1 LDNILKNIIQQL
13 KIYFLFNRLLEDKMK
28 ALLVITGRGMGGDA
42 VNALNI
48 SKSLENK
55 GVQCELALD
64 HDAPGLLFKKNGYSW
79 HEVKVPQA
87 GGHAATKI
95 NTVKAGI
102 KTFKAVMETKTLIKQ
117 LKVDVVVG
125 IIGGGAVVGC
135 IAAKL
140 AKVPAVGIIDTPLDS
155 KVCTRLN
162 RCIVLPEA
170 QLFKSS
176 EIPLNVSKSFF
187 PLSPSIAKGNK
198 ENGLEQLRKYSGE
211 VGFDENKKTLLFSS
225 GSSLFEMMVKALANY
240 SKLEGVSDKYNLV
253 LVGHPLE
260 KKYLDLIDSKKVINL
275 GYIDWI
281 DDLYEVVDLAILT
294 DDGVMI
300 QEAIA
305 CELPS
310 VALTHVKYG
319 RYHNM
324 AGIFP
329 GAVIES
335 DLDHLNNNINQ
346 SLANLKD
353 ILTQTKKYSGEVL
366 SSGEKIADIIINEA
380 KKNKI

>member
-1 LDNILKNIIQQL
+1 
-13 KIYFLFNRLLEDKMK
+13 MK

-48 SKSLENK
+48 ARALEKK
-55 GVQCELALD
+55 GVTCELALD
-64 HDAPGLLFKKNGYSW
+64 SKAPGLLFKNNGYSW
-79 HEVKVPQA
+79 HKISVPQA

-95 NTVKAGI
+95 ATLKAGI
-102 KTFKAVMETKTLIKQ
+102 KTLKATIKTRNLIK
-117 LKVDVVVG
+117 KIDVDVVVG

-135 IAAKL
+135 VGAKL
-140 AKVPAVGIIDTPLDS
+140 AKVSAVGIIDTPLDT

-162 RCIVLPEA
+162 ECIVLPEA
-170 QLFKSS
+170 QLFRK
-176 EIPLNVSKSFF
+176 EIIPDNVSKSFF
-187 PLSPSIAKGNK
+187 PLTPSLTKGDKDKALKLLN
-198 ENGLEQLRKYSGE
+198 EYSGIAN
-211 VGFDENKKTLLFSS
+211 FDENKKSLLFSS
-225 GSSLFEMMVKALANY
+225 GSSLFEMMAKAIGNF
-240 SKLEGVSDKYNLV
+240 SKLDIANNYNLI

-260 KKYLDLIDSKKVINL
+260 ENYLDFIDSEKVINL

-281 DDLYEVVDLAILT
+281 KDLYEIIDLAILT

-310 VALTHVKYG
+310 VTLTHVKYG

-335 DLDHLNNNINQ
+335 DLDNLNNNIEE
-346 SLANLKD
+346 SLDNLEK
-353 ILTQTKKYSGEVL
+353 IRLKTKEYSKEVL
-366 SSGEKIADIIINEA
+366 SAGEKIANIIIKEV
-380 KKNKI
+380 KKN

>member
-1 LDNILKNIIQQL
+1 
-13 KIYFLFNRLLEDKMK
+13 LEDKMK

-48 SKSLENK
+48 AKSLEKK
-55 GVQCELALD
+55 GIQCEIALD
-64 HDAPGLLFKKNGYSW
+64 YNAPGLLFKKNGYSW
-79 HEVKVPQA
+79 HKVKVPQA

-95 NTVKAGI
+95 ATLKAGI
-102 KTFKAVMETKTLIKQ
+102 KTIKAVIETRALIKQ
-117 LKVDVVVG
+117 LKVDVIVG

-135 IAAKL
+135 VAAKL
-140 AKVPAVGIIDTPLDS
+140 AKVPAVGIIDTPLDT

-170 QLFKSS
+170 QLFKSN
-176 EIPLNVSKSFF
+176 EIPSNVSKSFF
-187 PLSPSIAKGNK
+187 PLSPSLTKGDK
-198 ENGLEQLRKYSGE
+198 EKGLELLRKYSGDVE
-211 VGFDENKKTLLFSS
+211 FDENKKTLLFSS
-225 GSSLFEMMVKALANY
+225 GSSLFEMMAKAIANY
-240 SKLEGVSDKYNLV
+240 SEINGVEDKYNLV

-260 KKYLDLIDSKKVINL
+260 DDYLNLIDFKKVINL

-281 DDLYEVVDLAILT
+281 KDLYEVVDLAILT

-300 QEAIA
+300 QEVIA
-305 CELPS
+305 CEVPS

-335 DLDHLNNNINQ
+335 DLDNLNDNIDE
-346 SLANLKD
+346 SLANLNEIRD
-353 ILTQTKKYSGEVL
+353 QTKKYSGEVL
-366 SSGEKIADIIINEA
+366 SAGEKIADIIISES
-380 KKNKI
+380 KS

>member
-1 LDNILKNIIQQL
+1 
-13 KIYFLFNRLLEDKMK
+13 MK

-48 SKSLENK
+48 AKSLEDK

-64 HDAPGLLFKKNGYSW
+64 HNALGLLFEKNGYTW
-79 HEVKVPQA
+79 HKVKVPQA

-95 NTVKAGI
+95 TTLKAGI
-102 KTFKAVMETKTLIKQ
+102 KTLSAVMETRSLIKK

-135 IAAKL
+135 VASKL
-140 AKVPAVGIIDTPLDS
+140 AKVPAVGIIDTPLDT

-162 RCIVLPEA
+162 QCIVLPEA
-170 QLFKSS
+170 QLFKSDK
-176 EIPLNVSKSFF
+176 IPPNVIKSFF
-187 PLSPSIAKGNK
+187 PLSPNLTKGNK
-198 ENGLEQLRKYSGE
+198 DKGIELLRKYSGE
-211 VGFDENKKTLLFSS
+211 AEFDEDKKTLLFSS
-225 GSSLFEMMVKALANY
+225 GSSLFEMMAEAIANY
-240 SKLEGVSDKYNLV
+240 SKLDQVEEKFNLI

-260 KKYLDLIDSKKVINL
+260 EKYLDQIDFKKVINL

-281 DDLYEVVDLAILT
+281 KDLYELVDLAILT

-335 DLDHLNNNINQ
+335 DLNHLNKNINKTV
-346 SLANLKD
+346 ANLND
-353 ILTQTKKYSGEVL
+353 IKSQTKKYSKEVL
-366 SSGEKIADIIINEA
+366 SAGEKIAEIIINQVP
-380 KKNKI
+380 K

>member
-1 LDNILKNIIQQL
+1 
-13 KIYFLFNRLLEDKMK
+13 MK

-48 SKSLENK
+48 AKSLEKK

-64 HDAPGLLFKKNGYSW
+64 HEAPGLLFKKNSYSW
-79 HEVKVPQA
+79 HRVKIPQA

-95 NTVKAGI
+95 TTLKAGI
-102 KTFKAVMETKTLIKQ
+102 KTIKAVLETKNLIKQ

-140 AKVPAVGIIDTPLDS
+140 AKVPAVGIIDTPLDTN
-155 KVCTRLN
+155 VCTRLN

-170 QLFKSS
+170 QLFKSND
-176 EIPLNVSKSFF
+176 IPSNVSKSFF
-187 PLSPSIAKGNK
+187 PLSPSLTKGNK
-198 ENGLEQLRKYSGE
+198 EKGLELLKKYSGDAK
-211 VGFDENKKTLLFSS
+211 FDENKKTLLFSS
-225 GSSLFEMMVKALANY
+225 GSSLFEMMAKAITNY
-240 SKLEGVSDKYNLV
+240 SGIDGVTDKYNLV

-260 KKYLDLIDSKKVINL
+260 EEYLDPIDPKKVINL
-275 GYIDWI
+275 AYIDWMK
-281 DDLYEVVDLAILT
+281 DLYEVVDLAILT

-310 VALTHVKYG
+310 IALTYVKYG

-335 DLDHLNNNINQ
+335 DLDHLNKNIDKT
-346 SLANLKD
+346 LANLND
-353 ILTQTKKYSGEVL
+353 IIAQTKKYSSEVL
-366 SSGEKIADIIINEA
+366 SSGEKIADIVINEV
-380 KKNKI
+380 IS

>member
-1 LDNILKNIIQQL
+1 
-13 KIYFLFNRLLEDKMK
+13 
-28 ALLVITGRGMGGDA
+28 

-48 SKSLENK
+48 AKSLENK

-64 HDAPGLLFKKNGYSW
+64 HDAPGLLFKKNGYKW
-79 HEVKVPQA
+79 YKVKVPQA

-95 NTVKAGI
+95 TTVKAGI
-102 KTFKAVMETKTLIKQ
+102 KTLKAIIETRALIKK
-117 LKVDVVVG
+117 LNVDVVVG

-135 IAAKL
+135 VAAKL
-140 AKVPAVGIIDTPLDS
+140 AKVPAVGIIDTPLDT

-162 RCIVLPEA
+162 KCIVLPEA
-170 QLFKSS
+170 QLFKSE

-187 PLSPSIAKGNK
+187 PLSPSLTKGSK
-198 ENGLEQLRKYSGE
+198 EKGLEFLRKYSPHTE
-211 VGFDENKKTLLFSS
+211 FDENNKTLLFSS
-225 GSSLFEMMVKALANY
+225 GSSLFEMMVKAIANY
-240 SKLEGVSDKYNLV
+240 FKLEGVDEKYNVV

-260 KKYLDLIDSKKVINL
+260 ELYLDLIDSIKIINL

-281 DDLYEVVDLAILT
+281 KDLYEVVDLAILT

-300 QEAIA
+300 QEAVA

-310 VALTHVKYG
+310 IALTHVKYG

-335 DLDHLNNNINQ
+335 DLNNLNYNIDE

-353 ILTQTKKYSGEVL
+353 IKAQTKKYSGEVL
-366 SSGEKIADIIINEA
+366 SAGEKIAEIIINES
-380 KKNKI
+380 N

>member
-1 LDNILKNIIQQL
+1 
-13 KIYFLFNRLLEDKMK
+13 MK

-48 SKSLENK
+48 AKSLEKK

-64 HDAPGLLFKKNGYSW
+64 YSAPGLLFKKNGYSW
-79 HEVKVPQA
+79 HEVRVPQA

-95 NTVKAGI
+95 TTLKAGI
-102 KTFKAVMETKTLIKQ
+102 KTLKAVIETKSLIKQ

-135 IAAKL
+135 VAAKL
-140 AKVPAVGIIDTPLDS
+140 AKVPAVGIIDTPLDT

-162 RCIVLPEA
+162 HCIVLPEA
-170 QLFKSS
+170 QLFKSD
-176 EIPLNVSKSFF
+176 EIPLNVTKSFF
-187 PLSPSIAKGNK
+187 PLSPSLTKGDK
-198 ENGLEQLRKYSGE
+198 EKALELLRKYSGDAQ
-211 VGFDENKKTLLFSS
+211 FDENKKTILFSS
-225 GSSLFEMMVKALANY
+225 GSSLFEMMVEAIANY
-240 SKLEGVSDKYNLV
+240 SKLEEVEKKYNLI
-253 LVGHPLE
+253 LLGNPLE
-260 KKYLDLIDSKKVINL
+260 KKYLNKIDSKKVINL
-275 GYIDWI
+275 AYIDWVK
-281 DDLYEVVDLAILT
+281 DLYEVVDLAVLS

-305 CELPS
+305 CEVPS

-324 AGIFP
+324 AGIYP

-335 DLDHLNNNINQ
+335 DLNHLNKNIDE
-346 SLANLKD
+346 SLANLND
-353 ILTQTKKYSGEVL
+353 IKAQTKKYSGEVL
-366 SSGEKIADIIINEA
+366 SASEKIADIIINQV
-380 KKNKI
+380 KK

>member
-1 LDNILKNIIQQL
+1 
-13 KIYFLFNRLLEDKMK
+13 MK

-48 SKSLENK
+48 AKSLEKK
-55 GVQCELALD
+55 GVHCELALD
-64 HDAPGLLFKKNGYSW
+64 HDAPGLLFKKNGFSW
-79 HEVKVPQA
+79 HKVKIPQA
-87 GGHAATKI
+87 GGHAATKAATI
-95 NTVKAGI
+95 KAGI
-102 KTFKAVMETKTLIKQ
+102 KTIKAVMETRKLIKK

-135 IAAKL
+135 VAAKL
-140 AKVPAVGIIDTPLDS
+140 AKVPAVGIIDTPLDT
-155 KVCTRLN
+155 KICTRLN

-170 QLFKSS
+170 QLFKSNQ
-176 EIPLNVSKSFF
+176 IPSNVSKSFF
-187 PLSPSIAKGNK
+187 PLSPSLTKGNK
-198 ENGLEQLRKYSGE
+198 EKGLEQLRNYSGE
-211 VGFDENKKTLLFSS
+211 VEFDESKKTLLFSS
-225 GSSLFEMMVKALANY
+225 GSSLFEMMAKAIANY
-240 SKLEGVSDKYNLV
+240 SEIEDLADKYNLI

-260 KKYLDLIDSKKVINL
+260 DNYLDLIDFKKVINL

-281 DDLYEVVDLAILT
+281 KDLYEIVDLAILT

-335 DLDHLNNNINQ
+335 DLDQLNDNINE
-346 SLANLKD
+346 SLANLNEIID
-353 ILTQTKKYSGEVL
+353 QTKKYSSEVL
-366 SSGEKIADIIINEA
+366 SSGEKIADIIIKESE
-380 KKNKI
+380 K

>member
-1 LDNILKNIIQQL
+1 M
-13 KIYFLFNRLLEDKMK
+13 EDKMK

-48 SKSLENK
+48 AKSLEKK

-64 HDAPGLLFKKNGYSW
+64 HNAPGLLFKKNGYSW
-79 HEVKVPQA
+79 HKVKVPQA

-95 NTVKAGI
+95 TTLKAGI
-102 KTFKAVMETKTLIKQ
+102 KTLSAVLETKSLIKK

-135 IAAKL
+135 AAAKL
-140 AKVPAVGIIDTPLDS
+140 AKVPAVGIIDTPLDT

-162 RCIVLPEA
+162 QCIVLPEA
-170 QLFKSS
+170 QLFKAK
-176 EIPLNVSKSFF
+176 EIPFNVSKSFF
-187 PLSPSIAKGNK
+187 PLSPSLTKGSK
-198 ENGLEQLRKYSGE
+198 EKGLERLSKYSGE
-211 VGFDENKKTLLFSS
+211 TEFDLNKKTILFSS
-225 GSSLFEMMVKALANY
+225 GSSLFEMMVQALANF
-240 SKLEGVSDKYNLV
+240 SKLDGVEDKFNLV

-260 KKYLDLIDSKKVINL
+260 EKYLDLIDLKKVINL

-281 DDLYEVVDLAILT
+281 YDLYELVDLAILT

-300 QEAIA
+300 QEAVA

-310 VALTHVKYG
+310 IALTHVKYG

-329 GAVIES
+329 GALIES
-335 DLDHLNNNINQ
+335 NLDQLNKTIDE
-346 SLANLKD
+346 SLANLND
-353 ILTQTKKYSGEVL
+353 IKAQTKKYSGEL
-366 SSGEKIADIIINEA
+366 FNTGDKIFTLTSGSIERGAVWEINITDL
-380 KKNKI
+380 KLRSDNI

>member
-1 LDNILKNIIQQL
+1 
-13 KIYFLFNRLLEDKMK
+13 MK

-48 SKSLENK
+48 AKSLEKK
-55 GVQCELALD
+55 GVQCDLALD
-64 HDAPGLLFKKNGYSW
+64 HDAPGLLFKKNGYKW
-79 HEVKVPQA
+79 YKVKVPQA

-95 NTVKAGI
+95 TAIKAGI
-102 KTFKAVMETKTLIKQ
+102 KTFKAVIETRSLIKQ
-117 LKVDVVVG
+117 LKVDIVVG

-135 IAAKL
+135 VAAKL
-140 AKVPAVGIIDTPLDS
+140 AKVPAVGIIDTPLDT

-162 RCIVLPEA
+162 KCIVLPEA
-170 QLFKSS
+170 QLFKSD

-187 PLSPSIAKGNK
+187 PLSPSLTKGNK
-198 ENGLEQLRKYSGE
+198 EKGLELLKKYSGYIQ
-211 VGFDENKKTLLFSS
+211 FDENKKTLLFSS
-225 GSSLFEMMVKALANY
+225 GSSLFEMMVKAIANF
-240 SKLEGVSDKYNLV
+240 STLDGVEDKYNLV
-253 LVGHPLE
+253 LIGHPLDE
-260 KKYLDLIDSKKVINL
+260 KYLDLIDSKKVINL
-275 GYIDWI
+275 GYIDWVK
-281 DDLYEVVDLAILT
+281 DLYELVDLAILT

-335 DLDHLNNNINQ
+335 DLANLNQNINE
-346 SLANLKD
+346 SLANLKS
-353 ILTQTKKYSGEVL
+353 IKVQTKKYSSEVL
-366 SSGEKIADIIINEA
+366 SSGEKIADIIINES
-380 KKNKI
+380 KK

>member
-1 LDNILKNIIQQL
+1 
-13 KIYFLFNRLLEDKMK
+13 MK

-48 SKSLENK
+48 AKSLEQM

-79 HEVKVPQA
+79 HKVKVPQA

-95 NTVKAGI
+95 ATLKAGI
-102 KTFKAVMETKTLIKQ
+102 KTIKAAMETKALIKR
-117 LKVDVVVG
+117 LSIDVVVG

-135 IAAKL
+135 VAAKL
-140 AKVPAVGIIDTPLDS
+140 AKIPAVGIIDTPLDT

-170 QLFKSS
+170 QLFKSN
-176 EIPLNVSKSFF
+176 EIPSNVYKSFF
-187 PLSPSIAKGNK
+187 PLSPCLTKGDK
-198 ENGLEQLRKYSGE
+198 EKGLEQLRKYSGE
-211 VGFDENKKTLLFSS
+211 MQFDENKKTLLFSS
-225 GSSLFEMMVKALANY
+225 GSSLFEMMAKAIANY
-240 SKLEGVSDKYNLV
+240 SEIDDISDKYNLV
-253 LVGHPLE
+253 LLGHPLE
-260 KKYLDLIDSKKVINL
+260 EEYLDLIDFKKVINL

-281 DDLYEVVDLAILT
+281 KDLYEVVDLAILT

-335 DLDHLNNNINQ
+335 DLDHLNENINE
-346 SLANLKD
+346 SLDNLDD
-353 ILTQTKKYSGEVL
+353 IIAQTKKYSSEVL
-366 SSGEKIADIIINEA
+366 SAGEKIADIIINES
-380 KKNKI
+380 KIK

>member
-1 LDNILKNIIQQL
+1 
-13 KIYFLFNRLLEDKMK
+13 MK

-48 SKSLENK
+48 AKSLEKK
-55 GVQCELALD
+55 GVHCELALD
-64 HDAPGLLFKKNGYSW
+64 HDAPGLLFKKNGFSW
-79 HEVKVPQA
+79 HKVKIPQA
-87 GGHAATKI
+87 GGHAATKAATI
-95 NTVKAGI
+95 KAGI
-102 KTFKAVMETKTLIKQ
+102 KTIKAVMETRKLIKK

-135 IAAKL
+135 VAAKL
-140 AKVPAVGIIDTPLDS
+140 AKVPAVGIIDTPLDT
-155 KVCTRLN
+155 KICTRLN

-170 QLFKSS
+170 QLFKSNQ
-176 EIPLNVSKSFF
+176 IPSNVSKSFF
-187 PLSPSIAKGNK
+187 PLSPSLTKGNK
-198 ENGLEQLRKYSGE
+198 EKGLEQLRNYSGE
-211 VGFDENKKTLLFSS
+211 VEFDESKKTLLFSS
-225 GSSLFEMMVKALANY
+225 GSSLFEMMAKAIANY
-240 SKLEGVSDKYNLV
+240 SEIDGLADKYNLI

-260 KKYLDLIDSKKVINL
+260 DNYLDLIDFKKVINL

-281 DDLYEVVDLAILT
+281 KDLYEIVDLAILT

-335 DLDHLNNNINQ
+335 DLDQLNDNINE
-346 SLANLKD
+346 SLANLNEIID
-353 ILTQTKKYSGEVL
+353 QTKKYSSEVL
-366 SSGEKIADIIINEA
+366 SSGEKIADIIIKESE
-380 KKNKI
+380 K